1 MVLNDSVPQPV
12 PPTNN
17 TVASPT
23 SSVVTPLLAW
33 FKESGRHDLPWQSP
47 RTAYRV
53 WISEIMLQQ
62 TQVSTVIPY
71 FQRFMQRF
79 QDINNLA
86 NADIDE
92 VLHQWTGLGYY
103 ARARNLHKAAQ
114 QIRDQHQGQFPDTF
128 EDIIDLPGIGR
139 STAGAILAQ
148 AFSQRYA
155 ILDGNVKRVLTRL
168 HTIEGWPGNKKVE
181 NQLWEI
187 AEHYTPNK
195 NLVDYTQAIMD
206 LGATVCKR
214 SKPDCEHCP
223 LSTQCMSYAQQRQA
237 EFPFSKPKK
246 TMPVKSTCMLV
257 VMDNKSGHIL
267 LEQRP
272 PTGIWGGLWSFP
284 ECDVDENV
292 KRWCKQHLFLKVN
305 RLQSLPELRHTFSHY
320 HLDIHPIQI
329 HTTTT
334 DNMGLGTIMDSDKHI
349 WYNTRQPDERGLP
362 APIKAILEDLD

>member
-1 MVLNDSVPQPV
+1 MVSNDSALPSVT
-12 PPTNN
+12 TNDIFP
-17 TVASPT
+17 SDIT
-23 SSVVTPLLAW
+23 SSIAVPLLAW
-33 FKESGRHDLPWQSP
+33 FKKHGRHDLPWQEP
-47 RTAYRV
+47 RSAYRV

-62 TQVSTVIPY
+62 TQVTTVIPY

-79 QDINNLA
+79 PDIGTLA

-114 QIRDQHQGQFPDTF
+114 QIRDQHQNKFPENFDG
-128 EDIIDLPGIGR
+128 ILDLSGIGR

-148 AFSQRYA
+148 AFSQRFA

-168 HTIEGWPGNKKVE
+168 HTLEGWPGNKKVE
-181 NQLWEI
+181 NQLWAI
-187 AEHYTPNK
+187 AEQYTPDK
-195 NLVDYTQAIMD
+195 DVVDYTQAIMD

-223 LSTQCMSYAQQRQA
+223 LSTHCMAYAQQRQT

-246 TMPVKSTCMLV
+246 TMPVKSTCMLIV
-257 VMDNKSGHIL
+257 VDDESDHIL

-284 ECDVDENV
+284 ECGVDENI
-292 KRWCKQHLFLKVN
+292 KHWCEEHLLLTAKKIHA
-305 RLQSLPELRHTFSHY
+305 LPERRHTFSHY
-320 HLDIHPIQI
+320 HLDIHPIKI
-329 HTTTT
+329 HTSTA
-334 DNMGLGTIMDSDKHI
+334 DKPHMGTVMDSDKHI
-349 WYNTRQPDERGLP
+349 WYNTQQPDERGLP
-362 APIKAILEDLD
+362 APIKAILEGLD